1 MNLWSADSEQ
11 NWYKYVVDLFRAMK
25 QYKASNPSITEAYLF
40 TDGAPN
46 LTGAPVLLMMMEA
59 EAYTGIRILELNNN
73 EGGEGKQILDTYFS
87 HLKAKAEISK
97 IWFRNW
103 DDVPS
108 LVELF
113 NFRGGAQGGTSMQ
126 LEPDRSV
133 EPPAKKNV
141 GKAMKDRS
149 TYLCTVFNY
158 TAASN
163 IAVSITSFEN
173 AHIGVG
179 RRTVYADVKNSIE
192 TQDAAGQ
199 TTWSEFRKMLPD
211 MIEPKDTDSAQ
222 LTSRLQ
228 PLEKPS
234 KGAWGGSKKKPPV
247 AESSLAPIFEKPRK
261 KYKKRKRSVSSF
273 VTKLH
278 VCQRCGTTFT
288 LHKRFLKHVSTNLC
302 SSKNTV
308 VRPVSGT
315 DADAVLNGA
324 AAAAM
329 TTTSFVA
336 AIRFPARHIVLQGES
351 RNVYREQQQF
361 FSKDATAQ
369 LIQWFHDGNDNKTKK
384 VGHRVPDKDRAQS
397 LINLGYEQRPSDL
410 TDDVFLKKLVKRV
423 KQWFVSYSAKSKK
436 RTSNSY
442 LASATEVVHQLMPAD
457 VIESTVAAKGD
468 APSGQERDAATAS
481 TASTDLDVATAA
493 SCPKKSKPRIPKPN
507 VMPTI
512 AKPIA
517 KTASTSTSSRP
528 YRKKFPNSRFGGF
541 LCHSGKRNLK

>member
-1 MNLWSADSEQ
+1 
-11 NWYKYVVDLFRAMK
+11 
-25 QYKASNPSITEAYLF
+25 
-40 TDGAPN
+40 
-46 LTGAPVLLMMMEA
+46 
-59 EAYTGIRILELNNN
+59 
-73 EGGEGKQILDTYFS
+73 
-87 HLKAKAEISK
+87 
-97 IWFRNW
+97 
-103 DDVPS
+103 
-108 LVELF
+108 
-113 NFRGGAQGGTSMQ
+113 MQ

-199 TTWSEFRKMLPD
+199 TTWSEFRKMLRVPD

-288 LHKRFLKHVSTNLC
+288 LHKRFLKHVSINRC
-302 SSKNTV
+302 SSKKTV

-361 FSKDATAQ
+361 FSKESTAQ

-384 VGHRVPDKDRAQS
+384 VGHRQ
-397 LINLGYEQRPSDL
+397 GQG
-410 TDDVFLKKLVKRV
+410 
-423 KQWFVSYSAKSKK
+423 
-436 RTSNSY
+436 
-442 LASATEVVHQLMPAD
+442 
-457 VIESTVAAKGD
+457 TVAD
-468 APSGQERDAATAS
+468 Q
-481 TASTDLDVATAA
+481 
-493 SCPKKSKPRIPKPN
+493 
-507 VMPTI
+507 
-512 AKPIA
+512 
-517 KTASTSTSSRP
+517 
-528 YRKKFPNSRFGGF
+528 FGI
-541 LCHSGKRNLK
+541 RAEAQ